1 MKAITISTDSV
12 IEVIDVPSNGAPLY
26 EQIRKAVNGHM
37 ENVYPRRLPAGYVMV
52 VNEEG
57 RLINLPENPIGSYL
71 YQTDIHGEPI
81 VGNVIILKLGY
92 YDCEPDVVG
101 MTDADVAKI
110 KEILSKFIVIKE

>member
-12 IEVIDVPSNGAPLY
+12 IAVVDVPHNGTPLY
-26 EQIRKAVNGHM
+26 NQIRKAVDGHF
-37 ENVYPRRLPAGYVMV
+37 ENVYPRRLPPGYVMI

-57 RLINLPENPIGSYL
+57 RLINLPENPIASYL

-81 VGNVIILKLGY
+81 VGNVIILKLGI
-92 YDCEPDVVG
+92 YDGECDVVG

-110 KEILSKFIVIKE
+110 KEILSKIKM